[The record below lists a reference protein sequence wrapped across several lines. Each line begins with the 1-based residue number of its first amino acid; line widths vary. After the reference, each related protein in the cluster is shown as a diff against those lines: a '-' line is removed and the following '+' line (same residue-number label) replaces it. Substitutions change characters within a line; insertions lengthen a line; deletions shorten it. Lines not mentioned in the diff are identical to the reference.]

1 LPYERVKRSATET
14 LDRLFVER
22 EFFLRTDGKVHY
34 QRITRRFQMTVA
46 AACLLGATWLAY
58 ASVNV
63 VFHTQIVAGK
73 VEEIERQ
80 RLAYFDLLDEVSEY
94 HEQFTR
100 ITRNLE
106 DNQAY
111 LLSLVARDGQEG
123 DELATLA
130 APLKDSANARA
141 RVEIAR
147 DGLRRRLVSFE
158 SELSEIADGDPGLA
172 ARVEAVLET
181 FTREDGD
188 SARTQEARAHLG
200 QRLDEVESELTDIL
214 NAKRELEAAL
224 RSKNEELKSSE
235 STRRELSEDKE
246 ALNSDVRDLEDRLS
260 QARERQSQLEEQIAS
275 LESSLDDAV
284 GQGEQLENERG
295 FLSTRVAGLEQ
306 RLIDMRDTQRA
317 IVNRLT
323 ERTLLSIDTFEDT
336 VAMTGIDVDSLL
348 SELPASDQ
356 NDDSGGPFIPDDYV
370 VEEDPVF
377 SLQSSIAVLDLQMDR
392 WESLQ
397 EVVRSLPLTA
407 PLDQFR
413 VTSGFGARRDPVN
426 GRKSRHYGIDLGAP
440 MRTPIMATAP
450 GEVVFAGW
458 KGHYGR
464 VVEID
469 HGHGI
474 RTRYGHL
481 RKILVKVGQQVA
493 HREEI
498 GLLGS
503 SGRSTGPHVHYEVQV
518 KRKPLNPLNF
528 LEAGQNVFK
537 G

>member
-1 LPYERVKRSATET
+1 

-46 AACLLGATWLAY
+46 AVCLLGATWLAY

-73 VEEIERQ
+73 AEEIERQ

-106 DNQAY
+106 GNQAY

-147 DGLRRRLVSFE
+147 EGLRRRLVSFE

-181 FTREDGD
+181 FSREDGD

-200 QRLDEVESELTDIL
+200 QRLDEVESELTGVL

-260 QARERQSQLEEQIAS
+260 QARERQSQLEEQIA
-275 LESSLDDAV
+275 LDDAV

-295 FLSTRVAGLEQ
+295 FLNTRVAGLEQ

-317 IVNRLT
+317 IVSRLT

-348 SELPASDQ
+348 SELPANDQ
-356 NDDSGGPFIPDDYV
+356 DDDSGGPFIPDDYV

-392 WESLQ
+392 WEGLQ

-413 VTSGFGARRDPVN
+413 ITSGFGARRDPVN
-426 GRKSRHYGIDLGAP
+426 GRKSRHHGVDLGAP

-450 GEVVFAGW
+450 GKVVFAGW

-464 VVEID
+464 VIEID